1 MRYVKTVHLKEHIR
15 PAQYFYSLNLVPFRK
30 VSSKRLNIEGTIYNL
45 WAFPK
50 IKKRDYLLAFPLEKI
65 DHFIVL
71 EYTDQQQY
79 LTLPTNKVYKR
90 TDFKMK
96 TRQVEYLFDDIKR
109 ADS

>member
-1 MRYVKTVHLKEHIR
+1 MRYVKTVYLNEYIR
-15 PAQYFYSLNLVPFRK
+15 PAQYFYSLHLVPFRK
-30 VSSKRLNIEGTIYNL
+30 VSSKRVNIEGTVYNF
-45 WAFPK
+45 WSIPK

-71 EYTDQQQY
+71 EYTDPYQY

-96 TRQVEYLFDDIKR
+96 KRRVEYIYDDWER
-109 ADS
+109 AD